1 MSLILNFKKEN
12 VSAALAHDQ
21 FNKHEFQ
28 QQLLSLKKQKNKSS
42 PNTLNTVIYLLFI
55 KSDKYHVNASY
66 SFNITSISFST
77 YYIC

>member
-28 QQLLSLKKQKNKSS
+28 QQLLSLKKQK
-42 PNTLNTVIYLLFI
+42 
-55 KSDKYHVNASY
+55 H
-66 SFNITSISFST
+66 
-77 YYIC
+77 